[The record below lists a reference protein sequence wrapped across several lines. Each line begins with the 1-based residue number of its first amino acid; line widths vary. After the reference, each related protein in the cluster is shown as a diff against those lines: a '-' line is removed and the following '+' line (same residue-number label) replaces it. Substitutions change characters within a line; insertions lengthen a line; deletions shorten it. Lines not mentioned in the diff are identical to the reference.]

1 MTLRDKTIDVS
12 KMTNADKVIKGVRG
26 STLSLQVD
34 GNVNL
39 TLKGSHE
46 NFESSQYYTIGV
58 INMTTMAKATSITG
72 AGLYL
77 AIIEGLDEIVLDISG
92 TGIVHW
98 KELGD

>member
-1 MTLRDKTIDVS
+1 MVLRDKTINTSNITDS
-12 KMTNADKVIKGVRG
+12 DKIIKGVRG
-26 STLSLQVD
+26 STLSIQVD

-46 NFESSQYYTIGV
+46 NFISSQYYTIGV
-58 INMTTMAKATSITG
+58 VNMTTMQKMTSITG

-77 AIIEGLDEIVLDISG
+77 VIIEGLDEIILEISG
-92 TGIVHW
+92 TGIIHW

>member
-1 MTLRDKTIDVS
+1 MTLRDKTIDIS
-12 KMTNADKVIKGVRG
+12 KMTNVDKVIKGVRG
-26 STLSLQVD
+26 SILSLQVD

-46 NFESSQYYTIGV
+46 NFVSDKYYPISV
-58 INMTTMAKATSITG
+58 INMTTMEKATSITEK
-72 AGLYL
+72 GLYL

-92 TGIVHW
+92 TGTIHW